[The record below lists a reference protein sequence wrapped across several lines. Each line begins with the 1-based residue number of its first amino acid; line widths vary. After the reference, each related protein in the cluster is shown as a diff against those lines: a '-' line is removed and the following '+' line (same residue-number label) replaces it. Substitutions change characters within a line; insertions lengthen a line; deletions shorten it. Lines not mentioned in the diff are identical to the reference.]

1 MSNSGGLLQLV
12 STGRQDIY
20 LSGNPQTT
28 FFKQVYR
35 RYTNFAIE
43 TQRVPFDTAVDFGKL
58 ITATIPRNGDL
69 LGQMYLEVELPEMSG
84 NGSGNNGGPL
94 SQSSDISGG
103 ILIARPTNYENTNP
117 AVSWVNG
124 IGYAMIEYVSIW
136 IGQQEVD
143 RQYGEYL
150 YLWQQLIT
158 PGSKQA
164 GIKHMTGQMDVY
176 NDQAQK
182 GPLHLYIPLQF
193 WFCSNLGLSLP
204 IIALQATPVRIWIKL
219 RNGNDML
226 FSNTLENAVLN
237 GTTPPTN
244 LTLRPPVI
252 TDMTLWADYIYLD
265 NEERRRFVSSK
276 HEYLITQVQQQK
288 RYSIPQNTTITSV
301 PLTFNHPMREMIW
314 VVNQDRMLQA
324 HEWFNY
330 GSRMLNEYGI
340 PNIDLIATG
349 LVQFDGYDRFEEQ
362 SAPYFR
368 LMQPWQYHTAIPND
382 FIYVYSFSLAPE
394 AAQPQG
400 SANASRIDS
409 LVLQLRMNPL
419 VRSRPAGCTVY
430 ATNYNVLRIVAGL
443 GGVLFTV

>member
-58 ITATIPRNGDL
+58 ITTTIPRNGDL
-69 LGQMYLEVELPEMSG
+69 IGQMYLEIALPEITPAGPVAPPSG
-84 NGSGNNGGPL
+84 IVTEP
-94 SQSSDISGG
+94 
-103 ILIARPTNYENTNP
+103 ATNYAEITDS
-117 AVSWVNG
+117 VSWVNG
-124 IGYAMIEYVSIW
+124 IGFAMIDYVSIW
-136 IGQQEVD
+136 IGQQEID
-143 RQYGEYL
+143 RQYGEFL
-150 YLWQQLIT
+150 YLWAQLTT
-158 PGSKQA
+158 PGSKRA
-164 GIKHMTGQMDVY
+164 GYTYMTGQTEVY
-176 NDQAQK
+176 NADALK
-182 GPLHLYIPLQF
+182 GPLLLYVPLQF
-193 WFCSNLGLSLP
+193 WFNRNPGLALP
-204 IIALQATPVRIWIKL
+204 IIALQATPVKIYIRLK
-219 RNGNDML
+219 NGQDLIFN
-226 FSNTLENAVLN
+226 NALENAIVN
-237 GTTPPTN
+237 GTPPPTQ
-244 LTLRPPVI
+244 LMAKPPII

-265 NEERRRFVSSK
+265 TEERRRFVSSK
-276 HEYLITQVQQQK
+276 HEYLIEQTQQQK
-288 RYSIPQNTTITSV
+288 RYAIPQNTTIIPV
-301 PLTFNHPMREMIW
+301 PLTFNHPMKEIIW

-330 GSRMLNEYGI
+330 GSRMLNQYGV
-340 PNIDLIATG
+340 PNLDLIASAQ
-349 LVQFDGYDRFEEQ
+349 LQFDGYDRFEEQ

-400 SANASRIDS
+400 SCNGSRLDTIN
-409 LVLQLRMNPL
+409 LQLRMNPS
-419 VRSRPAGCTVY
+419 VQSRPSGCTVY